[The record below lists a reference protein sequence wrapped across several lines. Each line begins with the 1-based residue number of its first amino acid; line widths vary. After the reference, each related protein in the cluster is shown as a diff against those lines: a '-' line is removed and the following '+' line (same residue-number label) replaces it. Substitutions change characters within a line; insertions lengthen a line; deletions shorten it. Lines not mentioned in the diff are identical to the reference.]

1 MSDYQDPDLDIN
13 IDLNM
18 DESKMDKA
26 HKKLTA
32 IESIWNKLS
41 SLPAID
47 FDQKIRM
54 GRMGMVTRND
64 NQKFGI
70 FSADLESTL
79 GGVARESDAVKKLN
93 YSWDSLY
100 QQEINLLRN
109 KDKQER
115 TLNLLASS
123 ISEKTKSASI
133 KGKNL
138 PVFAQGEGGL
148 VRHSKAVAQTAYGL
162 AGLLNKGDK
171 EAFVTA
177 GILHDMG
184 ASPKALKDAG
194 LGLEASLFNSKKNG
208 FNQRLFSNADWLMSR
223 TYAQDYVTWDKGNIQ
238 DINIKGLRE
247 EAVRRKD
254 ARIERNGLLVPLNEE
269 QEKTAK
275 SAKKVENSWHSI
287 RTSAGQVL
295 DILKLIGGL
304 GLAAL
309 TIGIKETTAGSN
321 QLMGGLGMFTGTT
334 DKQVLDNAL
343 REAKAGMSQGTI
355 NKAVAGLAAKRGQFK
370 LTGAGDLLPLAMA
383 GNIEGLMLS
392 DKPMQEVY
400 GQIIDMFTKQ
410 IQGTKSQAQ
419 KDKLLALVNTNLGP
433 EAAALV
439 QAQARLGTNWA
450 GLGARTSPEAGF
462 LDWTKQVNEVN
473 AQIQTSLDG
482 IKDTW
487 RGLFVEFT
495 ALFGAPFLGW
505 IDTVFRKLGL
515 DVNSAMSNKK
525 AADTYLGMYNDLTP
539 AQRRKMME
547 GSLLGQ
553 YDKKI
558 AAAESGFSKDMRN
571 AENVTVGEI
580 NALLA
585 SEGRKPYSA
594 LTLKSGSAS
603 VTADINRV
611 KLAKAKAVA
620 KKYGV
625 DVSSS
630 DSFYDIQRKVKE
642 AGLNAVGGVTFGT
655 EIPGYNSMPM
665 ATAENWF
672 MFNTPEN
679 RKRFPNAIRAMEKFP
694 SLMDTGRTASSF
706 DSTMQGLMDALNTG
720 VMSESQVMP
729 ILESYLKSV
738 ESQNARDKDKV
749 SMSGAQINMNFSLPD
764 GSSPLAVKQG
774 ILDASREVPKM
785 IGDAY
790 LSLYAGSYG

>member
-54 GRMGMVTRND
+54 GRMSMVTRND

-109 KDKQER
+109 KEKQEK

-123 ISEKTKSASI
+123 IGEKTKVAAV

-138 PVFAQGEGGL
+138 PAFAQGEGGL

-162 AGLLNKGDK
+162 AGLLNREDK
-171 EAFVTA
+171 ESFVTA

-184 ASPKALKDAG
+184 ASPKALKEAG
-194 LGLEASLFNSKKNG
+194 LGLEANLFNGKKNG
-208 FNQRLFSNADWLMSR
+208 FNQRLFGNADWLMSR

-254 ARIERNGLLVPLNEE
+254 ARLEKNGLLTPINEE
-269 QEKTAK
+269 QEKAAAQ
-275 SAKKVENSWHSI
+275 AKKMENSWHS
-287 RTSAGQVL
+287 TAASAGML
-295 DILKLIGGL
+295 LGILKTIAGL
-304 GLAAL
+304 GLSAL
-309 TIGIKETTAGSN
+309 YIGMKETTAGSVQIN
-321 QLMGGLGMFTGTT
+321 EGLGMFTGTT
-334 DKQVLDNAL
+334 SKDILDNAL
-343 REAKAGMSQGTI
+343 REQKVWGKPTGAI
-355 NKAVAGLAAKRGQFK
+355 NKAVVGLDAKRGQFK

-383 GNIEGLMLS
+383 GTIEGLMTGET
-392 DKPMQEVY
+392 PMQEVY

-410 IQGTKSQAQ
+410 LLGTKDQTQ
-419 KDKLLALVNTNLGP
+419 KDKLLALVGSNLGP
-433 EAAALV
+433 EAANIV
-439 QAQARLGTNWA
+439 NMQAALGTNWA
-450 GLGARTSPEAGF
+450 GLGARTSPAEGF
-462 LDWTKQVNEVN
+462 LDWSKKVMEVN
-473 AQIQTSLDG
+473 AEMQTSLNG

-505 IDTVFRKLGL
+505 IDTVFRKLGM
-515 DVNSAMSNKK
+515 DANSAMNNKK
-525 AADTYLGMYNDLTP
+525 ASETYLGLYNSLTP

-553 YDKKI
+553 YDKKRE
-558 AAAESGFSKDMRN
+558 AAESGFTKDMRA
-571 AENVTVGEI
+571 AENVTVSEI

-585 SEGRKPYSA
+585 QEGRKPYTA
-594 LTLKSGSAS
+594 LQLRSGMG
-603 VTADINRV
+603 TAEIKRIQ
-611 KLAKAKAVA
+611 LAKARAIA

-625 DVSSS
+625 DVSPS
-630 DSFYDIQRKVKE
+630 DNFYDIQRKVDE
-642 AGLNAVGGVTFGT
+642 AGLAAVGGVTFGT

-672 MFNTPEN
+672 MFNTPAN
-679 RKRFPNAIRAMEKFP
+679 RKRFPKAIGMMEKFP
-694 SLMDTGRTASSF
+694 SIMDTGRMSNSF
-706 DSTMQGLMDALNTG
+706 DSTIQGLMDALNTG
-720 VMSESQVMP
+720 VMTEEQVMP
-729 ILESYLKSV
+729 VLESYLKSV

-764 GSSPLAVKQG
+764 GSNPLAIKQG
-774 ILDASREVPKM
+774 ILDASREVPS
-785 IGDAY
+785 IIDNAY
-790 LSLYAGSYG
+790 QAMYAGGYG